1 MSSLNKLAKQIAEG
15 VKARGFRTPTE
26 IGVCPMCGQDPTI
39 AKLGLVGTEIA
50 EAMEAARKNDRA
62 NFDEEIADTFIRLFD
77 RVGAMGIDLDAILA
91 AKEKKNANRP
101 KLHGKTC

>member
-39 AKLGLVGTEIA
+39 AKLGLVGTEIS

-62 NFDEEIADTFIRLFD
+62 NFDEEMVDTLIRFLD
-77 RVGAMGIDLDAILA
+77 LAGAMGIDLDKGLA
-91 AKEKKNANRP
+91 EKEQKNATRGY
-101 KLHGKTC
+101 KHGKTC